1 MSIVAILLIQYPLTN
16 LRAVLRSIQLY
27 DYVHLLINSSFQGLT
42 ISPLKSL
49 TGHASLKGDDKR
61 FGPVKLPVNWWTL
74 ICIMLHV
81 GIKGYTTS
89 ATNLLLTMHLTNGL
103 WNIYAVISLAT
114 NQASVKPSKKHKQVP
129 LTSKTDHAKNMQLL
143 QVFFILQFFLAWLF
157 NLTGCRSHGTVP
169 RQAIFPMASTLLN

>member
-27 DYVHLLINSSFQGLT
+27 DYLHLLINSSFQGLT

-49 TGHASLKGDDKR
+49 TGHASLKGGDKR

-114 NQASVKPSKKHKQVP
+114 NQASVQPSKKHKQVP

-143 QVFFILQFFLAWLF
+143 QVIFILQFFVAWLF

-169 RQAIFPMASTLLN
+169 RQAIFPKASTLLN